1 VTRGGGAPEVVR
13 AFVALAIGSG
23 LRARIGELM
32 GEIRPRVAGVRF
44 VRPEGIHLTLRFLG
58 PTLPG
63 QIQHLGPR
71 LERVAAACPPSEAR
85 VAGLG
90 LFPTRG
96 SPRVL
101 WLGVALPPPVLA
113 LQAACEEAVVGVGFP
128 PETRPF
134 RSHLTL
140 GRWRERA
147 PAPELPPADLGPVS
161 LETLVLY
168 RSELRRE
175 GALYTPL
182 ASFPLG
188 A

>member
-1 VTRGGGAPEVVR
+1 MTRGGDAPDHVR
-13 AFVALAIGSG
+13 AFVALVISSG
-23 LRARIGELM
+23 LRARISELV
-32 GEIRPRVAGVRF
+32 GEIKHRVAGVRF

-58 PTLPG
+58 PTLPA
-63 QIQHLGPR
+63 QIQRLGPR
-71 LERVAAACPPSEAR
+71 LQRAAAACPPSEAR

-90 LFPTRG
+90 VFPPRG
-96 SPRVL
+96 RPRVL
-101 WLGVALPPPVLA
+101 WLGVSLPPPVLA
-113 LQAACEEAVVGVGFP
+113 LQAACEEAAVGVGFP

-140 GRWRERA
+140 GRWREAA
-147 PAPELPPADLGPVS
+147 PSPELPAADLGPVS

>member
-1 VTRGGGAPEVVR
+1 MRRGGGAPDLVR

-23 LRARIGELM
+23 LRARIAELM
-32 GEIRPRVAGVRF
+32 GEIRHRVPAVRF

-71 LERVAAACPPSEAR
+71 LERVAAACPPTEAR

-90 LFPTRG
+90 LFPPRG

-101 WLGVALPPPVLA
+101 WLGVSLPPPVLA
-113 LQAACEEAVVGVGFP
+113 LQAACEEAAVLAGFP
-128 PETRPF
+128 PESRPF

-140 GRWRERA
+140 GRWRERV
-147 PAPELPPADLGPVS
+147 PSPELPPADLGPVS

-175 GALYTPL
+175 GALYAPL

-188 A
+188 G

>member
-1 VTRGGGAPEVVR
+1 LV
-13 AFVALAIGSG
+13 
-23 LRARIGELM
+23 
-32 GEIRPRVAGVRF
+32 GEIKHRVAGVRF

-58 PTLPG
+58 PTLPA
-63 QIQHLGPR
+63 QIQRLGPR
-71 LERVAAACPPSEAR
+71 LQRAAAACPPSEAR

-90 LFPTRG
+90 VFPPRG
-96 SPRVL
+96 RPRVL
-101 WLGVALPPPVLA
+101 WLGVSLPPPVLA
-113 LQAACEEAVVGVGFP
+113 LQTACEEAAVGVGFP

-140 GRWRERA
+140 GRWREGA
-147 PAPELPPADLGPVS
+147 PSPELPAADLGPVS

>member
-1 VTRGGGAPEVVR
+1 VRRGGDAPDHVR
-13 AFVALAIGSG
+13 AFVALPIGSG
-23 LRARIGELM
+23 MRARISELV
-32 GEIRPRVAGVRF
+32 GEIRHRVPGVRL

-58 PTLPG
+58 PTLPA
-63 QIQHLGPR
+63 QIQSLEPR
-71 LERVAAACPPSEAR
+71 LQTIAAACPPSEAK

-90 LFPTRG
+90 VFPPRG
-96 SPRVL
+96 RPRVL
-101 WLGVALPPPVLA
+101 WLGVSLPPPVLA
-113 LQAACEEAVVGVGFP
+113 LQAACEEAVVGAGFP

-147 PAPELPPADLGPVS
+147 PTPDLPAADLGPLS

>member
-1 VTRGGGAPEVVR
+1 
-13 AFVALAIGSG
+13 
-23 LRARIGELM
+23 
-32 GEIRPRVAGVRF
+32 
-44 VRPEGIHLTLRFLG
+44 
-58 PTLPG
+58 
-63 QIQHLGPR
+63 
-71 LERVAAACPPSEAR
+71 
-85 VAGLG
+85 
-90 LFPTRG
+90 
-96 SPRVL
+96 
-101 WLGVALPPPVLA
+101 
-113 LQAACEEAVVGVGFP
+113 VVGAGFP

-147 PAPELPPADLGPVS
+147 PTPDLPAADLGPLS

>member
-1 VTRGGGAPEVVR
+1 MRRGGDPPDHVR

-23 LRARIGELM
+23 LRARIAELM
-32 GEIRPRVAGVRF
+32 GEIRHRVPGVRF

-58 PTLPG
+58 STLPA
-63 QIQHLGPR
+63 QIQQLGPR
-71 LERVAAACPPSEAR
+71 LQGLAAACPPSEAQIS
-85 VAGLG
+85 GLG
-90 LFPTRG
+90 LFPPRG

-101 WLGVALPPPVLA
+101 WLGVSLAPPVLA
-113 LQAACEEAVVGVGFP
+113 LQAACEEAAVGVGFP
-128 PETRPF
+128 RETRPF

-147 PAPELPPADLGPVS
+147 PSPELPPADLGKVS
-161 LETLVLY
+161 LESLVLY
-168 RSELRRE
+168 RSEVGRE

-182 ASFPLG
+182 ASFLLG